1 MIELH
6 VTYTMK
12 PGIPP
17 KAFYDALN
25 AANIPE
31 TCRQEKGNIRYH
43 YFLPVDNDNQLFLLE
58 IWEDK
63 DSLKAHQQTP
73 HFKAMPAISVCQDRS
88 NNFFC
93 HFLYGRILFF
103 FIQHN
108 RSSFCQKRMHI
119 KWYISSYRIK

>member
-1 MIELH
+1 MTISAATPL
-6 VTYTMK
+6 TAFWIMPRLCSMPLASPAMK
-12 PGIPP
+12 SGIQP

-73 HFKAMPAISVCQDRS
+73 HFKTMPAIKDQFVEKTDCVRYDT
-88 NNFFC
+88 
-93 HFLYGRILFF
+93 L
-103 FIQHN
+103 
-108 RSSFCQKRMHI
+108 
-119 KWYISSYRIK
+119 

>member
-12 PGIPP
+12 LGIRP

-25 AANIPE
+25 AATIPE

-63 DSLKAHQQTP
+63 DSLKAHQR
-73 HFKAMPAISVCQDRS
+73 H
-88 NNFFC
+88 
-93 HFLYGRILFF
+93 RILRRCLPSK
-103 FIQHN
+103 I
-108 RSSFCQKRMHI
+108 SFVEKTDCVR
-119 KWYISSYRIK
+119 YDTL

>member
-12 PGIPP
+12 PGIRP

-25 AANIPE
+25 
-31 TCRQEKGNIRYH
+31 
-43 YFLPVDNDNQLFLLE
+43 VE

-73 HFKAMPAISVCQDRS
+73 HFKAMPAIKDQFVEKTDCVRYDT
-88 NNFFC
+88 
-93 HFLYGRILFF
+93 L
-103 FIQHN
+103 
-108 RSSFCQKRMHI
+108 
-119 KWYISSYRIK
+119 